1 MSHVIFGVE
10 KLIFGQKSRKRY
22 WTLVFYRKIIGF
34 SDHIRYVQNNMGLQ
48 NKGTCNE
55 RLFCYTEVQRA
66 EYHYPFY
73 LNISQ
78 CLCIFH
84 FKFVI

>member
-1 MSHVIFGVE
+1 MIFGVE
-10 KLIFGQKSRKRY
+10 KLIFGQKRVGNVIGPS
-22 WTLVFYRKIIGF
+22 FYRKIIGLQ
-34 SDHIRYVQNNMGLQ
+34 DHIRYVQDNMGLQ

-55 RLFCYTEVQRA
+55 RLFCYTEVQTA

-78 CLCIFH
+78 CLCIFY

>member
-1 MSHVIFGVE
+1 MIFGVE

-22 WTLVFYRKIIGF
+22 WTHIFYRKIMIGLLNR
-34 SDHIRYVQNNMGLQ
+34 IRYVRNNMGLQ
-48 NKGTCNE
+48 NKGTCKQ
-55 RLFCYTEVQRA
+55 RLFCYTEVQSA
-66 EYHYPFY
+66 EYYYPFY

-78 CLCIFH
+78 CLCIFY

>member
-1 MSHVIFGVE
+1 MIFGVE
-10 KLIFGQKSRKRY
+10 KLIFGQKGRKRY
-22 WTLVFYRKIIGF
+22 WTLIFYRKIIDL

-48 NKGTCNE
+48 NKGTFKE
-55 RLFCYTEVQRA
+55 RLFCYKEVQSA

-73 LNISQ
+73 LYISQ
-78 CLCIFH
+78 CLSIFY